1 MCDCFLLLRRHLA
14 LSVSNAQYQL
24 EALSQSP

>member
-1 MCDCFLLLRRHLA
+1 MRGCFLLLHRHIA